1 MRGRRAAVLC
11 LVAVACLL
19 LLPLLAPGPA
29 DDGPAA
35 VTVAAAAE
43 TAVTGPV
50 PDSGAEAA
58 GESCPCDGDASL
70 RRLLAR
76 TPRTGGAAAAQAPA
90 AAAAGA
96 VRDGAE
102 VRATGPARAPGTAAT
117 PPRAV
122 ELQAFRC

>member
-19 LLPLLAPGPA
+19 LLAPGPA

-35 VTVAAAAE
+35 VTVTAPAE
-43 TAVTGPV
+43 TAVTGPA

-76 TPRTGGAAAAQAPA
+76 TPRTGGAAGAQAPA

-102 VRATGPARAPGTAAT
+102 VRATGPARVPATAAT